1 MMRYDAV
8 VVGAGPAGAT
18 AALLLARAGWSVAV
32 VERATYPRGKVCGEY
47 VTPAALDLLGRLD
60 VPDVAGEAG
69 PPVKRMAL
77 WTDRVAAAAAM
88 PAQPRGN
95 EAYGRAV
102 GRELCD
108 ARLLQHA
115 ALAGAHVL
123 QPWRAHALR
132 GAAGA
137 FECELAS
144 GSRVRTLRARCMI
157 AAHGSWEKGLLPTQ
171 ARHAPGQGSALLGF
185 KTYFEDV
192 ALEDDLLPLVFF
204 PGGYAG
210 LVHGA
215 GGRVN
220 FSCCIRRDALG
231 ALRARHTGRPAGEA
245 LLSGVKAA
253 NRHARDALASARRA
267 APWSAC
273 GPLRPG
279 TRLHWPEG
287 VYAIGNAAGEAHP
300 VIGEGISMALQ
311 SAVLLAAALT
321 QTREGDW
328 PGAAARYRGQWQQAF
343 AGRLRASAC
352 YAQLALRPGWADAVA
367 SVASRAPL
375 LLALGMRW
383 SGKGAAIA
391 C

>member
-1 MMRYDAV
+1 MRYDAV
-8 VVGAGPAGAT
+8 IVGAGPAGAT

-32 VERATYPRGKVCGEY
+32 VERSTYPRRKVCGEY
-47 VTPAALDLLGRLD
+47 VTPATLNLLGGLGIA
-60 VPDVAGEAG
+60 DVARDAG

-77 WTDRVAAAAAM
+77 WTDRIEAAAAM
-88 PAQPRGN
+88 PAQSHGD

-123 QPWRAHALR
+123 QPFRAQALR

-137 FECELAS
+137 FECDVAS
-144 GSRVRTLRARCMI
+144 ACGMRTLRTRCMI
-157 AAHGSWEKGLLPTQ
+157 AAHGSWETGPLPTQ
-171 ARHAPGQGSALLGF
+171 SLHRPEPASALLGF
-185 KTYFEDV
+185 TTCFEDV
-192 ALEDDLLPLVFF
+192 ALEADLLPLVFF

-220 FSCCIRRDALG
+220 FSCCIRRDALA
-231 ALRARHTGRPAGEA
+231 ALRARHPGRPAGEA
-245 LLSGVKAA
+245 LLAGVKTA
-253 NRHARDALASARRA
+253 NGHARDALRSARRA

-279 TRLHWPEG
+279 MRLRWPEG
-287 VYAIGNAAGEAHP
+287 VFAIGNAAGEAHP
-300 VIGEGISMALQ
+300 LIGEGIGMAIQ

-321 QTREGDW
+321 PMRDGEW
-328 PGAAARYRGQWQQAF
+328 AAASAHYRTEWRRAF

-352 YAQLALRPGWADAVA
+352 YAQLALRPGWPDAVTLL
-367 SVASRAPL
+367 ASRAPL
-375 LLALGMRW
+375 LLELGARW
-383 SGKGAAIA
+383 SGKGRAVA